1 MFRKWIAVV
10 LLVLAASPVTAPFQ
24 TFVVGHATANNDL
37 VPAVHTM
44 VICAS
49 NESDPGSLLVPPV
62 RTQPGHLTVV
72 PPVVGLVVTS
82 FISSST
88 VVSHVPLVA
97 APPWPGGDPV
107 SLATVLRV

>member
-72 PPVVGLVVTS
+72 PHVDPVVTS
-82 FISSST
+82 FIPSSAL
-88 VVSHVPLVA
+88 VSRVPLVA